1 MKLTCAIVI
10 TGFLYGAFLLG
21 AEGRQLDQC
30 ISGKQSAV
38 FP

>member
-1 MKLTCAIVI
+1 MKLACVLVI

-30 ISGKQSAV
+30 ISGKHSAV

>member
-30 ISGKQSAV
+30 HVVMRGDIFK
-38 FP
+38 